1 MNFFIFILLKK
12 MAKPL
17 PLFFIL
23 FLVFK
28 ITINQLQ
35 SSVVEIN
42 EVLDSEIGKKGP
54 VLFYT
59 DNELLFPDD
68 SNRTIAFIKNILDEN
83 NNTYQISCGPWVDMD
98 TFIIFCEFNE
108 SFPEGKYFLNLMIH
122 LIIQIIELIYYQI
135 IHSI

>member
-1 MNFFIFILLKK
+1 

-54 VLFYT
+54 VLF
-59 DNELLFPDD
+59 
-68 SNRTIAFIKNILDEN
+68 
-83 NNTYQISCGPWVDMD
+83 
-98 TFIIFCEFNE
+98 
-108 SFPEGKYFLNLMIH
+108 
-122 LIIQIIELIYYQI
+122 
-135 IHSI
+135 

>member
-1 MNFFIFILLKK
+1 

-23 FLVFK
+23 FLAFK

-54 VLFYT
+54 VIFYT
-59 DNELLFPDD
+59 DNQLLFPDD
-68 SNRTIAFIKNILDEN
+68 SNRTIAFIKNI
-83 NNTYQISCGPWVDMD
+83 
-98 TFIIFCEFNE
+98 
-108 SFPEGKYFLNLMIH
+108 
-122 LIIQIIELIYYQI
+122 
-135 IHSI
+135 